1 MVLREYMLFRV
12 NVQLRQITEL
22 QGYFKSIVELKL
34 LLIVYPMH
42 YVYMGKKSQWKT
54 GILKIDLY
62 ILKMTHLTLV
72 NLEV

>member
-1 MVLREYMLFRV
+1 MLFRV

-22 QGYFKSIVELKL
+22 QGYFKRLVELKL

-54 GILKIDLY
+54 RTLLQIDIY
-62 ILKMTHLTLV
+62 TKDDT
-72 NLEV
+72 

>member
-1 MVLREYMLFRV
+1 MVLREDMLFRV

-42 YVYMGKKSQWKT
+42 YIYMGKKSQWKT
-54 GILKIDLY
+54 GILL
-62 ILKMTHLTLV
+62 
-72 NLEV
+72 